1 MKSLIALTSVT
12 AAKRVERI
20 GAEHGIM
27 CSTVHTPKS
36 LTGYGCSH
44 SVKVPSDYLGEIYL
58 IARNMGLKIY
68 GIYNE
73 RVIGGKIVYEKVG
86 GYDIS

>member
-1 MKSLIALTSVT
+1 MKSLLVLTSVT
-12 AAKRVERI
+12 AAKRVERM
-20 GAEHGIM
+20 GMEHGIR
-27 CSTVHTPKS
+27 CVTVHTPKS
-36 LTGYGCSH
+36 LTQYGCSH
-44 SVKVPSDYLGEIYL
+44 SVKVTSDYLKEIYL

-73 RVIGGKIVYEKVG
+73 KVLGGKLVYEKVG